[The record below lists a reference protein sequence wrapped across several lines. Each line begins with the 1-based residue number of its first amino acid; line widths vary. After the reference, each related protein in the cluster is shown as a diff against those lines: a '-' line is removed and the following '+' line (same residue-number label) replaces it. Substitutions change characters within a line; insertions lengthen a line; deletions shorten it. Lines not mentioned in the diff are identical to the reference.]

1 MKRRVR
7 KKPGRASSAA
17 SRGSRQARTS
27 RRAPARRR
35 EEEPEENWSEIIY
48 SREDMDMDDPAERR
62 EFVSACL
69 TQIAEAQA
77 EMDELEYE
85 YRTVTA
91 YLHDLEEIDALPDKH
106 RSDIASLA
114 QKIIDASIGR
124 QEFYDRE
131 IKMSESDFE
140 RMHEL
145 GPKTTE
151 IIKSMS
157 DAEDQAKKI
166 KNDLR
171 RLDNERNAYEYR
183 LDEMDRRISSGFF
196 LTVFTTVFLCAALIA
211 LFVMGKMLA
220 IDVRPGYLL
229 AVLFA
234 AIAAVLITTRT
245 QNAGKE
251 KKIVGSGIAR
261 LIMLQNTVKI
271 RYVNNRN
278 LINYMVLKYH
288 VKNSEELQRMYDLYE
303 KEKEDR
309 AKLRGSEK
317 VMMESQ
323 RELLSMLRNFRLQY
337 PEVWMRK
344 LPALADPGEEV
355 EVRHELVGRR
365 QTLRE
370 RMEYNE
376 HKVRGRAKDEI
387 ERLARDYPEYADE
400 ILDMVNDY
408 K

>member
-1 MKRRVR
+1 MKRPVR
-7 KKPGRASSAA
+7 KRTKRASA
-17 SRGSRQARTS
+17 RQRRMPGQARAV
-27 RRAPARRR
+27 RRAPRRPR
-35 EEEPEENWSEIIY
+35 EEATEENWAEVVY

-62 EFVSACL
+62 EFVNACL
-69 TQIAEAQA
+69 TQIAEARA

-106 RSDIASLA
+106 RADVAALA

-124 QEFYDRE
+124 KEFYNRE
-131 IKMSESDFE
+131 VSMSESDFE

-145 GPKTTE
+145 GPKTKE
-151 IIKSMS
+151 IIKTMS
-157 DAEDQAKKI
+157 DAEDQSRKI

-183 LDEMDRRISSGFF
+183 LDELDRRISAGFF
-196 LTVFTTVFLCAALIA
+196 LTIFTTVLLIVFLVL
-211 LFVMGKMLA
+211 LFVLGKMLS

-229 AVLFA
+229 AILFA
-234 AIAAVLITTRT
+234 AVAAVLITTRS
-245 QNAGKE
+245 QNAAKE
-251 KKIVGSGIAR
+251 KKIAGSGISR

-288 VKNSEELQRMYDLYE
+288 VKSSEELQHMYELYE

-323 RELLSMLRNFRLQY
+323 RDLLAMLRNFRLQY

-344 LPALADPGEEV
+344 LPALADTGEEV
-355 EVRHELVGRR
+355 EVRHELIGRR
-365 QTLRE
+365 QALRE

-387 ERLARDYPEYADE
+387 ERLARDYPQYADE
-400 ILDMVNDY
+400 ILDMVRDI
-408 K
+408 